1 MATLSPDPLP
11 SEPGELLKLGLS
23 LIERA
28 YDERARGLEAETARL
43 RAFSAESEGRV
54 TALQQRVSELEAQL
68 RSGAAENASL
78 VSERA
83 SLAAEKN
90 SLAAENRSLQER
102 LDKAGQF
109 KRAIMSIAATNGQ
122 RRVAALSGL
131 RIVWRGLGSI
141 HGQEF
146 FRAARLRLSYE
157 QFSAFLASIKRL
169 NDHAQTREE
178 TVSQAGAIFGT
189 EHRDLWLAFQGLLNR
204 HGLT

>member
-11 SEPGELLKLGLS
+11 REPGELLKLGLS

-83 SLAAEKN
+83 SLAAE
-90 SLAAENRSLQER
+90 NRSLQER

-109 KRAIMSIAATNGQ
+109 KRAIMSIAATNG
-122 RRVAALSGL
+122 VADEEPPPPNGASHSGGGG
-131 RIVWRGLGSI
+131 VGTGCRGK
-141 HGQEF
+141 EF